1 MSTKTYNVNLK
12 GIKTIDSLE
21 VALNVNKNGVSVAS
35 RELIPVEID
44 LDSLYL
50 TDKKHNI
57 YNICNMKNNKYTELP
72 YRVKVA
78 ADTTNLSDSFS
89 HCYTLTSIDV
99 SHMDVSNITAMSNMF
114 YTCSG
119 ITTLDIS
126 TWNTANVRDF
136 SGMFGY
142 CSKLQTLEGVIDMAS
157 CVTVED
163 AKSMFS
169 KCSALQKV
177 KIKNPPSDF
186 LEQKMFSI
194 NVKYPKFGYEVL
206 GLTTEQFEIVQ

>member
-1 MSTKTYNVNLK
+1 
-12 GIKTIDSLE
+12 
-21 VALNVNKNGVSVAS
+21 
-35 RELIPVEID
+35 
-44 LDSLYL
+44 
-50 TDKKHNI
+50 
-57 YNICNMKNNKYTELP
+57 
-72 YRVKVA
+72 
-78 ADTTNLSDSFS
+78 
-89 HCYTLTSIDV
+89 
-99 SHMDVSNITAMSNMF
+99 MSNMF
-114 YTCSG
+114 YSCSG

-126 TWNTANVRDF
+126 TWNTANVRNF
-136 SGMFGY
+136 SSMFGY
-142 CSKLQTLEGVIDMAS
+142 CSKLQTIEGVIDMSS

>member
-1 MSTKTYNVNLK
+1 MENKIYNVKLK
-12 GIKTIDSLE
+12 GIKSIEKVDVSLS
-21 VALNVNKNGVSVAS
+21 VRKNNRVVVSNAVFAS
-35 RELIPVEID
+35 VD
-44 LDSLYL
+44 FDSLYL

-57 YNICNMKNNKYTELP
+57 YSIFDMRNNQYAELP

-78 ADTTNLSDSFS
+78 ADTADLSDSFS

-99 SHMDVSNITAMSNMF
+99 SHMDVSNIATMNDMF

-142 CSKLQTLEGVIDMAS
+142 CSKLQTIEGVIDMAS
-157 CVTVED
+157 CLTVEN

-169 KCSALQKV
+169 NCPALAKV
-177 KIKNPPSDF
+177 RIKNPPVDF

-206 GLTTEQFEIVQ
+206 GLTAGQFEIVE

>member
-1 MSTKTYNVNLK
+1 MSTKTYNVNLR
-12 GIKTIDSLE
+12 GIKTTDSLE
-21 VALNVNKNGVSVAS
+21 VALNVSKNGVPVAS
-35 RELIPVEID
+35 RELASVEID

-50 TDKKHNI
+50 TDKKHQI
-57 YNICNMKNNKYTELP
+57 YSICDMGKNNYAELP
-72 YRVKVA
+72 CRVKVA
-78 ADTTNLSDSFS
+78 AGATNLSDSFS
-89 HCYTLTSIDV
+89 HCYTLTGIDV
-99 SHMDVSNITAMSNMF
+99 SHMDVSDITTMRDMF
-114 YTCSG
+114 FTCSG

-142 CSKLQTLEGVIDMAS
+142 CSKLQTIEGVIDMSS
-157 CVTVED
+157 CATVED

-169 KCSALQKV
+169 ECSALEKV

-194 NVKYPKFGYEVL
+194 NSKYPKFGYEVL
-206 GLTTEQFEIVQ
+206 ALTAGQFEIVE